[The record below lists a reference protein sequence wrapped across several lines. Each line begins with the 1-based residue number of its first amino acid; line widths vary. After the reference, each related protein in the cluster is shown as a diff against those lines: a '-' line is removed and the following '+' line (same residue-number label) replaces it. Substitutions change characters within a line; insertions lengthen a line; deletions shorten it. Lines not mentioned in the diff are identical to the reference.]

1 MEELKL
7 QNILKK
13 YTKMDFQVNQEL
25 RTEALLGNK
34 ICLEPRELV
43 QIYLE
48 LKKYCDNNN
57 LKQAVINGRFKTYV
71 DLLQL

>member
-1 MEELKL
+1 MEELQL

-13 YTKMDFQVNQEL
+13 YTKIDFQVNQEL
-25 RTEALLGNK
+25 KTETLLGNK
-34 ICLEPRELV
+34 VCLEPRELV

-48 LKKYCDNNN
+48 LKNYCDNNN
-57 LKQAVINGRFKTYV
+57 LKQAVINGKFKTYT